1 LSAVKL
7 KDKLSLFVFSYS
19 SSAIATAV
27 PHISTSFVETCF
39 SYTNY
44 GRYTAR
50 RSIGDIL
57 QGGCYAAPHMVDML
71 LLG

>member
-7 KDKLSLFVFSYS
+7 KEQLSLFAVSYS

-27 PHISTSFVETCF
+27 SHISTSFVETCF

-57 QGGCYAAPHMVDML
+57 QGGCYSAQHIVDML